1 VKPALHA
8 CLAIFMLTASGCTR
22 RADPPPPVAEPA
34 MAFDSIRLERTA
46 CFGDCPVYQLEIDHE
61 GKGKFTGVEHV
72 KAMGAHEV
80 QLKQDDVALLS
91 AVLNRSGFSSWKT
104 SYFSTEDGCETKLTD
119 QTFVTIGL
127 TREGKTKTV
136 SLYHGCHGPA
146 IPTEAVDWL
155 ADTIDFVASTR
166 ALKGDQLP

>member
-1 VKPALHA
+1 MKHMLHA
-8 CLAIFMLTASGCTR
+8 CFGIFVLTMSGCTR
-22 RADPPPPVAEPA
+22 HADTPA
-34 MAFDSIRLERTA
+34 PAAKPAIAFDTLRLERTA
-46 CFGDCPVYQLEIDHE
+46 CFGDCPVYQLEIGHD
-61 GKGKFTGVEHV
+61 GKGKFTGIEHV

-80 QLKQDDVALLS
+80 QLKQDDLALLS

-104 SYFSTEDGCETKLTD
+104 SYFSTEDGCETMFTD
-119 QTFVTIGL
+119 QTFVKIGV

-155 ADTIDFVASTR
+155 ADTIDFVANTR